1 MPDGCED
8 RMQATMT
15 NWAGN
20 LAYAAARVHSPSS
33 IEELQQL
40 VAASGRIRALGTG
53 HSFSAVADTT
63 GDLVSLAALPRVLR
77 IDEAHSTVTVGAA
90 IRYGDLAQALHAR
103 GYALRNLAS
112 LPHISVAGAC
122 ATATHGSG
130 NANGSLTT
138 AVRSMQ
144 LVGADGGIV
153 EIDPARDPDRFAAT
167 AVGLGALGI
176 VTALTLEIVPTYDVR
191 QFVYEDLP
199 YRAFRSQ
206 ADEILGGAY
215 SVSLFTDCR
224 ESRFT
229 QVWRKHRV
237 DDGGAAAPS
246 TLMGA
251 PLADGP
257 RHPVPGMDPLQCTE
271 QGGVPGPWHERLPH
285 FALEFV
291 PSNGRELQSEYL
303 IPRGLAGSALEA
315 IDGIRSQIAPV
326 LQVCELRSVAVDQLW
341 LSPSFGRDTAGFH
354 FTWVDDIKAVAPALA
369 AVERQLEPYDARP
382 HWGKLFTMA
391 PDQVAQHY
399 DRLPDFRAMRARHD
413 PDGKFGN
420 HFVDLHLSGS

>member
-1 MPDGCED
+1 
-8 RMQATMT
+8 MT

-20 LAYAAARVHSPSS
+20 LAYAAARIHRPDSV
-33 IEELQQL
+33 EELQRL
-40 VAASGRIRALGTG
+40 VAGSARIRALGSG
-53 HSFSAVADTT
+53 HSFSPVADTT
-63 GDLVSLAALPRVLR
+63 GDLVSLAELPRVLR
-77 IDEAHSTVTVGAA
+77 IDDATSTVTVGAA

-130 NANGSLTT
+130 NANGNLTT

-144 LVGADGGIV
+144 LVEADGGIV
-153 EIDPARDPDRFAAT
+153 EIGPVRDPDRFAAT

-176 VTALTLEIVPTYDVR
+176 VTTLTLEIVPTYDVR
-191 QFVYEDLP
+191 QYVYEDLP
-199 YRAFRSQ
+199 YRAFLDH

-215 SVSLFTDCR
+215 SVSLFTDFR

-237 DDGGAAAPS
+237 GDGDDAPS
-246 TLMGA
+246 SLIGV

-257 RHPVPGMDPLQCTE
+257 RHPVPGEDPAHCTE
-271 QGGVPGPWHERLPH
+271 QGGVAGPWHERLPH
-285 FALEFV
+285 FRLESV
-291 PSNGRELQSEYL
+291 PSSGRELQSEYL

-315 IDGIRSQIAPV
+315 LDAVRSQVAPV
-326 LQVCELRSVAVDQLW
+326 LQICELRTVAADRLW
-341 LSPSFGRDTAGFH
+341 LSLCYGRDTVGFH
-354 FTWVDDIKAVAPALA
+354 FTWVDDLQAVAPALA
-369 AVERQLEPYDARP
+369 AVERQLEPYDTRP

-391 PDQVAQHY
+391 PDRVARLY
-399 DRLPDFRAMRARHD
+399 ARLPDFRAMCARHD

-420 HFVDLHLSGS
+420 QFVDHYLSGS

>member
-1 MPDGCED
+1 MP
-8 RMQATMT
+8 ATVT

-20 LAYAAARVHSPSS
+20 LAYAAARIHSPSS
-33 IEELQQL
+33 VEELQQL
-40 VAASGRIRALGTG
+40 VAGSERIRALGSG
-53 HSFSAVADTT
+53 HSFSPVADTT
-63 GDLVSLAALPRVLR
+63 GDLVSLTELPRVLR
-77 IDEAHSTVTVGAA
+77 IDDANSTVTVGAA

-130 NANGSLTT
+130 DANGNLTT
-138 AVRSMQ
+138 AVRSMH

-153 EIDPARDPDRFAAT
+153 ELGPESDPDRFAAT

-176 VTALTLEIVPTYDVR
+176 VTTLTLEVVPTYDVR

-199 YRAFRSQ
+199 YRMFRGH

-237 DDGGAAAPS
+237 GDGDDMPS
-246 TLMGA
+246 SLMGA
-251 PLADGP
+251 ALADGP
-257 RHPVPGMDPLQCTE
+257 RHPVPGEDPVHCTV

-285 FALEFV
+285 FRPEFV
-291 PSNGRELQSEYL
+291 PSSGRELQSECL
-303 IPRGLAGSALEA
+303 VPLRLAGPALEA
-315 IDGIRSQIAPV
+315 LDGIRSQIAPV
-326 LQVCELRSVAVDQLW
+326 LQVCELRSVAADQLW
-341 LSPSFGRDTAGFH
+341 LSPSYRRDTVGFH
-354 FTWVDDIKAVAPALA
+354 FTWIDDVGAVTPAIA
-369 AVERQLEPYDARP
+369 AVEQRLEPYDARP

-391 PDQVAQHY
+391 PDQVARQY

-413 PDGKFGN
+413 PGRKFGN
-420 HFVDLHLSGS
+420 HFVESAVGGAT